1 MIGEIVFWLVCL
13 VGTFVVGG
21 LVMPNE
27 SLKISKYSLD
37 RMNGL
42 KY

>member
-1 MIGEIVFWLVCL
+1 MIGEIVFWFACL
-13 VGTFVVGG
+13 IGTFVIGG
-21 LVMPNE
+21 LVMSNE
-27 SLKISKYSLD
+27 EMEISKYSLD